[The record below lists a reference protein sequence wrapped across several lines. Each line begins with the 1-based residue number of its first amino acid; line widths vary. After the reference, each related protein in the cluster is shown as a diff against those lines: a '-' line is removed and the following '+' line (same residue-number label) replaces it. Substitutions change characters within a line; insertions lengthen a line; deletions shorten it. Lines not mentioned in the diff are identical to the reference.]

1 MESVDE
7 MCMLKGEEGE
17 REEDNKTTDASHI
30 EGKNKSE
37 KRRDESQK
45 EGLNLRLVCQ
55 AAQCYPDQ
63 D

>member
-1 MESVDE
+1 
-7 MCMLKGEEGE
+7 MLKGEEGE